1 MPGATG
7 GVAEDDGNTPGWKD
21 YVALFIALLQTV
33 GLPLV
38 ILIVV
43 ILAAL
48 AVLRLLH

>member
-1 MPGATG
+1 MRGATG
-7 GVAEDDGNTPGWKD
+7 GVAEDDGKSLGWKD

-38 ILIVV
+38 VLILI
-43 ILAAL
+43 ILGAL

>member
-1 MPGATG
+1 MPAVIG
-7 GVAEDDGNTPGWKD
+7 AEDDAKALGWKD

-38 ILIVV
+38 VLIVV

-48 AVLRLLH
+48 ALLRLLH